1 MKASLRIIGAPV
13 DLGQTKRGV
22 DMGPGAIRY
31 AGLAKKL
38 GKLGYNVMDL
48 GNIRVPV
55 RESIQKEM
63 IFRELCN
70 ACESLYNLGKKALE
84 NQCIPLFLGGDHSIS
99 IGSVG
104 GITHYAPAGLI
115 WIDAHGDFNTPS
127 TSETGNIHGMALAS
141 LVGKGLPELVNIG
154 RAGPKLNPEDIV
166 LISVRDL
173 DEDERYV
180 LKKSGIKIFTM
191 RDIDEYGMST
201 IAFKALKHLDHISRI
216 HISLDMDSIDP
227 GEAPGVGTPSPG
239 GLTYREAH
247 LLMEILA
254 DSAKCSSVDIVEIN
268 PLEDKNNRTADIA
281 VGLIVSLF
289 GKKIL

>member
-1 MKASLRIIGAPV
+1 MKGLVRIIGVPV
-13 DLGQTKRGV
+13 DLGQKKRGV

-38 GKLGYNVMDL
+38 SMLGYQVRDF

-55 RESIQKEM
+55 REAIKKEM
-63 IFRELCN
+63 IFQELCN
-70 ACESLYNLGKKALE
+70 ACESVYKLAKETISDG
-84 NQCIPLFLGGDHSIS
+84 CIPLFLGGDHSIA

-104 GITHYAPAGLI
+104 GITHGSPAGVI
-115 WIDAHGDFNTPS
+115 WIDSHGDFNTPG
-127 TSETGNIHGMALAS
+127 TSKTGNIHGMALAV
-141 LVGKGLPELVNIG
+141 LIGKGLPELVNTG
-154 RAGPKLNPEDIV
+154 RPGAKLKPEDIV

-173 DEDERYV
+173 DEDERNL

-201 IAFKALKHLDHISRI
+201 IAFKALKHLDHVSRI

-227 GEAPGVGTPSPG
+227 SEAPGVGTPVPG

-254 DSAKCSSVDIVEIN
+254 DSAKCSSADIVEIN
-268 PLEDKNNRTADIA
+268 PLEDKNNRTANVA
-281 VGLIVSLF
+281 VGLIVSLL
-289 GKKIL
+289 GKRIL